1 MRLLGVP
8 AALVAAA
15 LIAAGCGGGEGGP
28 TAATP
33 EQQEEIEAVIAD
45 YDAAL
50 EKGDGKAGC
59 ATLDP
64 AQVEQLGGEAQCIA
78 FFEVGAEEGTGEL
91 PGSESGAPIERIDIA
106 DTSEL
111 ARVYYEGEEAFT
123 RLILVDGEWR
133 ISTTVPPPAAP

>member
-1 MRLLGVP
+1 MRLSGAP
-8 AALVAAA
+8 AALLAAA
-15 LIAAGCGGGEGGP
+15 LIAGCGGGEGGP
-28 TAATP
+28 TTATP

-45 YDAAL
+45 YEAAL

-64 AQVEQLGGEAQCIA
+64 AQVDQLGGEEQCIA

-123 RLILVDGEWR
+123 RLVLVDGEWR
-133 ISTTVPPPAAP
+133 ISTTVEPPAAP

>member
-1 MRLLGVP
+1 MKILGAS
-8 AALVAAA
+8 AALLAAA
-15 LIAAGCGGGEGGP
+15 LIAGCGGGEGGP

-33 EQQEEIEAVIAD
+33 EQREAIEATIAD
-45 YDAAL
+45 YNAAL

-64 AQVEQLGGEAQCIA
+64 AQVEQLGGEKQCIA

-123 RLILVDGEWR
+123 RLILVDGEWLLA
-133 ISTTVPPPAAP
+133 TTAEPPAP